1 MRIGTFLIPVVAA
14 ALGCRGKADD
24 TAAGGA
30 IAAAPAHAVFPAAH
44 HLDADGLLALAG
56 FPAAEGGTPFPAE
69 TLAWRRGFSV
79 VQSAVIRP
87 DVALDPTS
95 LPGPLDA
102 AAPGSVLLWDLTD
115 GVALPTWAELDA
127 AAALPELSAGALEVP
142 TLLVRPGA
150 PLPSGHEIA
159 VLVTDAVRTAD
170 GRPWE
175 GPAWARAALRGD
187 PVDGVDAAAM
197 ADAAA
202 RAEAQ
207 GAPPAVLAFAF
218 PVADATAPLRALTAG
233 LRAPAAWSFST
244 VYDSDAG
251 DPLGPRTWKRAQ
263 GTFTVPNYLAGDV
276 AFVRGPD
283 GAPTPQGTAEA
294 DLYVFIPA
302 SVRDAAPGS
311 VPVWMFG
318 HGIFANPASYFFDPD
333 DPSGTIA
340 LADAAGVIVVGTV
353 WRGLTTRDLPTPV
366 AVGNDFGR
374 FPELTDKLQQGVV
387 QAAALAHLLA
397 DGALFDDPLFA
408 GKANPAALRY
418 HGISLGGIE
427 GAVLFAHQ
435 DVLPHGVFHVGGST
449 WSTMLER
456 SSNWSQFEPLVVAG
470 VPSPADR
477 QLLYAASPLFWDPV
491 DPASYAADLAGRSVL
506 WQEAIHD
513 EQVPNLSTELLAR
526 AAGATLRGPAVTAP
540 WGIPAGDVPGAGPAL
555 TQFDP
560 EVAAPPAANRPAPTT
575 GAHSIP
581 RLWGGAAAQAAR
593 FLDPV
598 DPGVVLH
605 FCGDA
610 PCTASNPGAP
620 F

>member
-1 MRIGTFLIPVVAA
+1 MRTGTFLIPIALA
-14 ALGCRGKADD
+14 ALACRGKADD
-24 TAAGGA
+24 TADGGA
-30 IAAAPAHAVFPAAH
+30 AIAAPAHAVFPATH
-44 HLDADGLLALAG
+44 HLDADGFLALDG
-56 FPAAEGGTPFPAE
+56 LPAAEGGTPFPAA

-87 DVALDPTS
+87 GVDLDPGS

-102 AAPGSVLLWDLTD
+102 ATPGSVLLWDLTD
-115 GVALPTWAELDA
+115 GRPLPTWAELDA
-127 AAALPELSAGALEVP
+127 AAALPELSPGGTEHA

-150 PLPSGHEIA
+150 PLPAGHEIA

-170 GRPWE
+170 GAPWA
-175 GPAWARAALRGD
+175 GPDWAQAALRGE
-187 PVDGVDAAAM
+187 PVSGVDAAAM
-197 ADAAA
+197 ASAAA

-207 GAPPAVLAFAF
+207 GAPAAVLAFSF

-233 LRAPAAWSFST
+233 ITAPTAWSFPT
-244 VYDSDAG
+244 VYDADAG

-263 GTFTVPNYLAGDV
+263 GSFTVPTYLADDV

-283 GAPTPQGTAEA
+283 GTPAPQGTAAA
-294 DLYVFIPA
+294 DLYVFIPD

-318 HGIFANPASYFFDPD
+318 HGIFANPASYFFDAE

-353 WRGLTTRDLPTPV
+353 WRGLTSRDLPTPV

-387 QAAALAHLLA
+387 QATALAQLLA

-408 GKANPAALRY
+408 GKVDRSTLRY
-418 HGISLGGIE
+418 YGISLGGIE

-435 DVLPHGVFHVGGST
+435 DVIPHGVFHVGGST

-456 SSNWSQFEPLVVAG
+456 SSNWTQFEPLVVAG

-477 QLLYAASPLFWDPV
+477 QLLYAASQLFWDPV

-526 AAGATLRGPAVTAP
+526 AAGATLQGPAVTAP
-540 WGIPAGDVPGAGPAL
+540 WGIPSAAVPGAGPAL

-560 EVAAPPAANRPAPTT
+560 EVAAPPSANRPAPTT

-581 RLWGGAAAQAAR
+581 RLWGGTSAQTAR
-593 FLDPV
+593 FLDPA
-598 DPGVVLH
+598 DPGVVDH

-610 PCTASNPGAP
+610 PCSASNPGPA